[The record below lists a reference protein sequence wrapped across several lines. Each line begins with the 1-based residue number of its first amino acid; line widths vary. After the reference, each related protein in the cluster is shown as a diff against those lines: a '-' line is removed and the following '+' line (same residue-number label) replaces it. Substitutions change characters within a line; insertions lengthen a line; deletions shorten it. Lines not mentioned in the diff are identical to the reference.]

1 MQPIRDL
8 MLIFIGLAFL
18 TLPEIYD
25 TTFLYHHIQKW
36 KAMAT
41 SMRYIQETMLRTSLN
56 RAKPNLGIVFE
67 CRTTSNMRLG
77 DEYHFDLQLGDL
89 RGFHRLDPRR
99 KLALFLHGWN
109 DEGSKEWVQDMLKTW
124 THFDP
129 NYSVCVVDW
138 GNLSKVDYKTA
149 SMSIF
154 DVGLTVAG
162 IIKAMENLRP
172 NQFTR
177 RNVTLAGYSLGAHA
191 AGYAGVMLNG
201 EVEQIIGLDPAGPL
215 FTLPAVVST
224 DFRLDPSDAE
234 FVQVLHTSG
243 DTLGTSVKS
252 GHADF
257 YPNGGKAPQRHC
269 QVLLSGFQNNAVACS
284 HSSSAVFFKQSMNP
298 AFPFV
303 GYHCSS
309 YENFEQGLCAQS
321 YRGRFGIHSQRR
333 NHGDFYFDTESQ
345 PPYVQRRQWQQRWLH
360 QQRQKWRRRQRVD
373 GLAALGKN
381 ALIGAVTLPT
391 AGQPRRRKWPRRRQ
405 RKRAAAL

>member
-1 MQPIRDL
+1 MQTTRFLVSLFCGFVI
-8 MLIFIGLAFL
+8 L
-18 TLPEIYD
+18 TLPEFNGS
-25 TTFLYHHIQKW
+25 TFISHHIHKW
-36 KAMAT
+36 KAVMT
-41 SMRYIQETMLRTSLN
+41 SMRYVQETMLRTSLN
-56 RAKPNLGIVFE
+56 RATPNNGIVFE

-77 DEYHFDLQLGDL
+77 DEVHFELQLGDM

-138 GNLSKVDYKTA
+138 GHLSQVDYKTA

-162 IIKAMENLRP
+162 IIMSMENLRP
-172 NQFTR
+172 EYFTR

-191 AGYAGVMLNG
+191 AGYAGAMLNG
-201 EVEQIIGLDPAGPL
+201 ELEQIIGLDPAGPL
-215 FTLPAVVST
+215 FTLPAVVSP
-224 DFRLDPSDAE
+224 DFRLDPTDAQY
-234 FVQVLHTSG
+234 VQVLHTSAG
-243 DTLGTSVKS
+243 TLGAGLKM

-269 QVLLSGFQNNAVACS
+269 NVLVTDVQNNAVACS

-303 GYHCSS
+303 GNHCSS
-309 YENFEQGLCAQS
+309 YDNFVHGLCRQGH
-321 YRGRFGIHSQRR
+321 RGRFGIHSQRR
-333 NHGDFYFDTESQ
+333 SYGNFYFVTEPQ
-345 PPYVQRRQWQQRWLH
+345 PPYVQRRLWPRRRHHHYQQQQWRRRHKVRASAALARSALRQTISTTADVKAMQPWQR
-360 QQRQKWRRRQRVD
+360 KWRRRRVYY
-373 GLAALGKN
+373 
-381 ALIGAVTLPT
+381 
-391 AGQPRRRKWPRRRQ
+391 
-405 RKRAAAL
+405 